1 MNNQIQITPSHL
13 NGEVS
18 IPPSKSISHRA
29 VICAALAKGTS
40 KVENLILSED
50 IKASIE
56 AMKQLGAQIHL
67 DFNALNN
74 RFVANILGINEPAA
88 GPLTIDCNE
97 SGSTARFLIPFFHM
111 TQNKVTFKGA
121 EGLMK
126 RPFGPYLGLFESQK
140 IQFESNFGALPIT
153 VSGRWQP
160 GEYELVGNVSSQF
173 ITGLLFMLPLLEGDS
188 QIKIKP
194 PFESMDYVKLTISCL
209 KRFGIEIE
217 WKNELTLGVK
227 GNQSYQP
234 SDYWIEG
241 DYSQAAFWL
250 VANAIGSQIEVK
262 GLNAESE
269 QGDKRIIEIIENVTL
284 HSASEDY
291 IAIDVSQCPDLVPI
305 IAVLCT
311 VKSGLFRI
319 TGAERVRIK
328 ESNRLLAI
336 ASELNKL
343 GALIS
348 ETDDGLE
355 IVGNRQLTGGIVEAW
370 QDHRI
375 AMALAIAATCA
386 NGEVTILGKD
396 SVNKSYPEFWKDYR
410 ALGGVLSGE

>member
-1 MNNQIQITPSHL
+1 MNNQIQISPSHL
-13 NGEVS
+13 NGTVS

-56 AMKQLGAQIHL
+56 AMKQFGAQIRL

-74 RFVANILGINEPAA
+74 RYVANILGIKEPVV

-97 SGSTARFLIPFFHM
+97 SGSTARFLIPFFQM

-126 RPFGPYLGLFESQK
+126 RPFGPYLALFEDQK
-140 IQFESNFGALPIT
+140 IQFESNLGALPIT

-194 PFESMDYVKLTISCL
+194 PFESIDYVKLTISCL
-209 KRFGIEIE
+209 KKFGIEIV
-217 WKNELTLGVK
+217 WKDDLTLWIN
-227 GNQSYQP
+227 GNQSYRATE
-234 SDYWIEG
+234 YWVEG
-241 DYSQAAFWL
+241 DYSQASFWL
-250 VANAIGSQIEVK
+250 VANALGSHIEVE
-262 GLNAESE
+262 GLNTASE
-269 QGDKRIIEIIENVTL
+269 QGDKRIIEIIGNVTQQK
-284 HSASEDY
+284 EVDGY
-291 IAIDVSQCPDLVPI
+291 IDINVSQCPDLVPI

-311 VKSGLFRI
+311 VKAGLFRI

-336 ASELNKL
+336 ATELNKL
-343 GALIS
+343 GALIT
-348 ETDDGLE
+348 ETEDGLE
-355 IVGNRQLTGGIVEAW
+355 IVGNRQLTGGTVQAW

-386 NGEVTILGKD
+386 NDVVTILGKD

>member
-13 NGEVS
+13 NGTVS

-50 IKASIE
+50 VKASIE
-56 AMKQLGAQIHL
+56 AMKQFGAQIQL
-67 DFNALNN
+67 DYNPLIN
-74 RFVANILGINEPAA
+74 RYTANILGIKEPVV

-111 TQNKVTFKGA
+111 TQNKVTFLGA

-126 RPFGPYLGLFESQK
+126 RPFGPYLTLFEGQK
-140 IQFESNFGALPIT
+140 IQYESNLGALPIT
-153 VSGRWQP
+153 VSGSWQP
-160 GEYELVGNVSSQF
+160 GEYEIVGNVSSQF

-194 PFESMDYVKLTISCL
+194 PFESIDYVKLTISCL
-209 KRFGIEIE
+209 EKFGIKIV
-217 WKNELTLGVK
+217 WKDDLSLWIS
-227 GNQSYQP
+227 GNQAYQAL
-234 SDYWIEG
+234 DYWVEG

-250 VANAIGSQIEVK
+250 VANALGSHIEVV
-262 GLNAESE
+262 GLNTTSE
-269 QGDKRIIEIIENVTL
+269 QGDKRIIEIIENVTQPK
-284 HSASEDY
+284 EVDGF
-291 IAIDVSQCPDLVPI
+291 IDINVSQCPDLVPI

-311 VKSGLFRI
+311 VKAGFFRI

-336 ASELNKL
+336 ATELNKL
-343 GALIS
+343 GAYIT
-348 ETDDGLE
+348 ETEDGLE
-355 IVGNRQLTGGIVEAW
+355 IVGNRQLTGGTVEAW

-386 NGEVTILGKD
+386 NDVVTILGKD
-396 SVNKSYPEFWKDYR
+396 SVNKSYPEFWKDFR